1 MAVQIPMRLRPP
13 TRHRARGRAT
23 ITLGLLLAMSGCQAL
38 VPTAL
43 PTTFGL
49 GENAKIAKQ
58 AKADSF
64 PSPAD
69 VGLTTASSDSE
80 L

>member
-1 MAVQIPMRLRPP
+1 MAIENSQ
-13 TRHRARGRAT
+13 RGRRPARRFACGPAVVG
-23 ITLGLLLAMSGCQAL
+23 LGLLVATNGCQAL
-38 VPTAL
+38 VPSAL

-49 GENAKIAKQ
+49 GDDTKIAKQ

-69 VGLTTASSDSE
+69 VGLATASSDSE